1 MISELKY
8 KWSFLS
14 KFRRNIFSWKSS
26 KPAAEKIKEAVSEIK
41 LVSRKDPVL
50 GAEGAVLFLVKVAP
64 ALEHVDSSSGALGTA
79 VNKAIAALVPI
90 ISQAQADKRLRGQW
104 LERLWQALEDDQMP
118 YIEALADHW
127 GELCVTPELASSW
140 ADEWVDLVRMAWSD
154 KAHLRGFFKGTS
166 SCLSALFTAGRYDE
180 ILALLELAPYKSWH
194 YREWGVK
201 ALMAMGKK
209 AEALRYA
216 EDSHGLN
223 ESPTA
228 IAMACENILL
238 ASGMAEEAYRRYAI
252 QASQKTTYVSTFKT
266 IIKKYPDKKASEVLD
281 DLIASTPGSEGKWFA
296 ASKSIGLYDKAIELA
311 NHTPC
316 DPKTLIRA
324 ARDMADTH
332 PEFAAQCG
340 IAALHWIIAGYGYDI
355 TGADVVE
362 AFEYALQAAR
372 NIGREKEVVERFRE
386 MASGK
391 SHNQSFVRE
400 ALGNRLLSDG

>member
-1 MISELKY
+1 MVSELKY

-26 KPAAEKIKEAVSEIK
+26 KLAAERIKEAVSEIK

-50 GAEGAVLFLVKVAP
+50 GAAGAVLFLEKVAP
-64 ALEHVDSSSGALGTA
+64 ALEHVDSSSGALGAA
-79 VNKAIAALVPI
+79 VNNAIEALVPI
-90 ISQAQADKRLRGQW
+90 ISQAQADKMLRGQW
-104 LERLWQALEDDQMP
+104 LDRLWQALEDDQMP

-140 ADEWVDLVRMAWSD
+140 ADEWVDLVRMAWGD
-154 KAHLRGFFKGTS
+154 KAHLHGFFKGTS
-166 SCLSALFTAGRYDE
+166 SCLSALFMAGRYDE

-223 ESPTA
+223 ENPTA

-252 QASQKTTYVSTFKT
+252 QANQKTTYVSTFKT
-266 IIKKYPDKKASEVLD
+266 ITKKYPGKKASEVLD

-296 ASKSIGLYDKAIELA
+296 AAKSVGLYDKAIELA
-311 NHTPC
+311 NHMPC
-316 DPKTLIRA
+316 DPKTLTRA
-324 ARDMADTH
+324 ARDMAVTQ

-340 IAALHWIIAGYGYDI
+340 IAALHWIIGGYGYDI
-355 TGADVVE
+355 AGADVVE
-362 AFEYALQAAR
+362 AFEYAIQAAR
-372 NIGREKEVVERFRE
+372 NIGREKEMVERFRE
-386 MASGK
+386 MVSGK